1 MLVTCLLTFSGVHQ
15 RRSRTAAMSA
25 HHARGVRGEKCSV
38 HVHVHVRG
46 YVCIHLCWGIQSSI
60 NFSGLAFREEPRQC
74 AGEVAEDGHAP
85 IVEKQRTCDVQWV
98 DHHTN
103 CQCFLC
109 TKELWFY
116 TLFKLGFLCSVV
128 SENVH
133 LFVLAFCV
141 V

>member
-1 MLVTCLLTFSGVHQ
+1 
-15 RRSRTAAMSA
+15 MSA

-46 YVCIHLCWGIQSSI
+46 YVCIHSCWGIQSSI
-60 NFSGLAFREEPRQC
+60 NFSGRAFREEPRQC

-98 DHHTN
+98 YHHTN

-109 TKELWFY
+109 TKELWFH
-116 TLFKLGFLCSVV
+116 TLFKLGFLCGVV

-133 LFVLAFCV
+133 FLSLAFCV